1 MRNMLEEQELR
12 RQVMLQQLKRQET
25 EAEKQQSLLA

>member
-1 MRNMLEEQELR
+1 MLEEQELR